1 MAITKNVL
9 KFYDFLLTIKRS
21 LAQSAN
27 SQQPTANSQQPTANS
42 QQPTANSQQ
51 LVLTKII
58 FNFGIYTILQTRAV
72 SDFFRSLFFYAFL
85 AVCHAEFISVSR
97 FRNKFAV
104 TGRQEEILKQVQ
116 DDRSHTDY
124 FDKLARYLT
133 DVKYFVRTLHVLT
146 VAQ

>member
-1 MAITKNVL
+1 MI
-9 KFYDFLLTIKRS
+9 FLLTNKRS

-42 QQPTANSQQ
+42 QQIN
-51 LVLTKII
+51 
-58 FNFGIYTILQTRAV
+58 FNQNNILFSDSVFLLRAV
-72 SDFFRSLFFYAFL
+72 SEFGVFSHFILWLLFFYAYL
-85 AVCHAEFISVSR
+85 AVRLRSL
-97 FRNKFAV
+97 
-104 TGRQEEILKQVQ
+104 TGRQKEILKQVQ